1 MLAISA
7 DGLLGGTYV
16 KVIPGTSDTMLIEGD
31 EVYNT
36 KDAVAMEDL
45 LGRAIFILTDN

>member
-1 MLAISA
+1 M
-7 DGLLGGTYV
+7 
-16 KVIPGTSDTMLIEGD
+16 PGTADTMLAEGE
-31 EVYNT
+31 EVFNT